1 MCNNKTCKMTK
12 LEHLQNVILDII
24 EYIDKLC
31 KDNNIEYYLEGGTCI
46 GAIRHK
52 GFIPWDD
59 DLDIIMDSENY
70 DKFIRVCREKLDTSK
85 YYLQEGYVDWPMPF
99 AKIKL
104 LGTVFEEPSMYYDSL
119 EHRGIFIDVFK
130 LENVSNTKLGQLWQ
144 YFCGEVLLCY
154 SLSKRGFDNPS
165 LKKKLLMFAS
175 FPLKNKIVRNFF
187 INQVERY
194 RSKKTKFVGMFGGR
208 YRFHNSIYKRS
219 DYSNPIRVPFEDVM
233 LPVPSGYDA
242 ILTQIFG
249 DYMTPPPNKEQVGL
263 HLQSIDFGK
272 Y

>member
-1 MCNNKTCKMTK
+1 MTD
-12 LEHLQNVILDII
+12 LQHLQKVILGIIKDI
-24 EYIDKLC
+24 DLLC
-31 KDNNIEYYLEGGTCI
+31 QENGIEYYLEGGSCI

-59 DLDIIMDSENY
+59 DLDIIMDSDNY
-70 DKFIRVCREKLDTSK
+70 DKFIKVCRNQLDKSK

-99 AKIKL
+99 SKIKL

-119 EHRGIFIDVFK
+119 EHRGIFIDIFK
-130 LENVSNTKLGQLWQ
+130 LENVSNSKIGRCWQ

-154 SLSKRGFDNPS
+154 CLSQRGFDNPS
-165 LKKKLLMFAS
+165 LKKRILMFAS
-175 FPLKNKIVRNFF
+175 FPLKNKFIREFF
-187 INQVERY
+187 KKQVERFN
-194 RSKKTKFVGMFGGR
+194 KKRTDYVGMFGGR
-208 YRFHNSIYKRS
+208 YRLKNSIYKRS
-219 DYSNPIRVPFEDVM
+219 EYCNPIRVPFEDIM

-249 DYMTPPPNKEQVGL
+249 DYMTPPPIKEQIGL
-263 HLQSIDFGK
+263 HIQGIDFGI

>member
-1 MCNNKTCKMTK
+1 MAD
-12 LEHLQNVILDII
+12 LLHLQKVILDITKD
-24 EYIDKLC
+24 IDKLC
-31 KDNNIEYYLEGGTCI
+31 CDNGIEYYLEGGTCI

-70 DKFIRVCREKLDTSK
+70 NKFISVCKDQLDTSK

-99 AKIKL
+99 TKIKL

-119 EHRGIFIDVFK
+119 EHRGIFIDVFR
-130 LENVSNTKLGQLWQ
+130 LENVSNTRLGQLWQ

-154 SLSKRGFDNPS
+154 CLSKRGFDNPS
-165 LKKKLLMFAS
+165 LKKNLLMLAS
-175 FPLKNKIVRNFF
+175 FPLRFKNVRSFF
-187 INQVERY
+187 RKQVEHY
-194 RSKKTKFVGMFGGR
+194 RSKKTKYVGMFGGR
-208 YRFHNSIYKRS
+208 YRFNNSIYKRS
-219 DYSNPIRVPFEDVM
+219 DYSNPIRVPFEDTM

-249 DYMTPPPNKEQVGL
+249 DYMTPPPVKEQVGL
-263 HLQSIDFGK
+263 HLQGIDFGK